1 MTLSLDLVAAID
13 LTAGAAIVIGTLALV
28 YPGPPRS
35 RAQLAIGFAAWF
47 AAIAVLC
54 GLGVFRPVTGTGT
67 IGLGVAILGPAL
79 VVLAIVL
86 GSPERRDRVLAMPL
100 APLIGVHVV
109 RVLGVNFLLLQAA
122 GRLPA
127 PFAPSAGG
135 GDIFIGLTAL
145 PLAWA
150 VSRQIAGWRT
160 LAIGWTLLGMLDL
173 VTAIGLGVVSA
184 PDSPIRI
191 FQGPPDTSAMTT
203 LPWMLIPAFLV
214 PILFLLHVLVL
225 KRALGAQSERPV

>member
-1 MTLSLDLVAAID
+1 MTPSLDLVTAID
-13 LTAGAAIVIGTLALV
+13 LTACAAIVVGALALV
-28 YPGPPRS
+28 YPGPLRS
-35 RAQLAIGFAAWF
+35 RARLAIGFAAWF
-47 AAIAVLC
+47 AAIATLC
-54 GLGVFRPVTGTGT
+54 GLGVFRPVAGTGT

-79 VVLAIVL
+79 VVLTIV
-86 GSPERRDRVLAMPL
+86 SSSADRRDRVLSMPL

-109 RVLGVNFLLLQAA
+109 RVLGLNFLLLQAA

-127 PFAPSAGG
+127 PFAPVAGG

-160 LAIGWTLLGMLDL
+160 LAIGWTMLGMLDL
-173 VTAIGLGVVSA
+173 LAAIGLGIASA
-184 PDSPIRI
+184 PDSPVRI
-191 FQGPPDTSAMTT
+191 FQGPPDTSVMTT

-225 KRALGAQSERPV
+225 RRLLGAQSGRLA